1 MRVAIPRF
9 GEFIAPCFGYA
20 VTITLFTIKRGKVVD
35 EVDFCLESSEILDRV
50 RLMRDQRVETLICG
64 GLEQSLADLL
74 EASGVRVISW
84 VSGRV
89 DDLLDS
95 FVRGELVAGPTH
107 LGVSTKTSESTN
119 REGR

>member
-1 MRVAIPRF
+1 MIVAIPRF
-9 GEFIAPCFGYA
+9 GEFIAPCVGYA
-20 VTITLFTIKRGKVVD
+20 VTITLFTIERGKVVD
-35 EVDFCLESSEILDRV
+35 EVNLCLESSETLDRV

-64 GLEQSLADLL
+64 GLEQCLASLL

-95 FVRGELVAGPTH
+95 FLRGELVDGPTH
-107 LGVSTKTSESTN
+107 PGAPTKKPESTS

>member
-1 MRVAIPRF
+1 MPRL
-9 GEFIAPCFGYA
+9 GESIAPCFGYA
-20 VTITLFTIKRGKVVD
+20 VTITLFTVKRGKVVD

-50 RLMRDQRVETLICG
+50 RLMRDQRVGTLICG
-64 GLEQSLADLL
+64 GLEQCLADLL

-95 FVRGELVAGPTH
+95 FMRGELVAGHAH
-107 LGVSTKTSESTN
+107 LGASPKKPENTS
-119 REGR
+119 REDR